1 MASSLIMLK
10 RVYRFLRYNR
20 KKKLTLAIWFLTA
33 FYRAL
38 ILLVPPKKLQP
49 YWGIQGE
56 ESAQTDTVANYRQ
69 AVRIA
74 KEVVRI
80 ADKTPWESKCLVRAL
95 TTQRLVHRKG
105 IETTL
110 YLGVGKDENGK
121 MIAHAWIRCGE
132 IYLTGGDGSQY
143 STVAMFRK

>member
-110 YLGVGKDENGK
+110 YLGVGKDDNGK

-143 STVAMFRK
+143 STVARFRK

>member
-1 MASSLIMLK
+1 MASSLTMLK
-10 RVYRFLRYNR
+10 RIYRFLRYNH
-20 KKKLTLAIWFLTA
+20 KKKLTLAIWVLTA
-33 FYRAL
+33 YYRAL

>member
-1 MASSLIMLK
+1 MASSLTMLK
-10 RVYRFLRYNR
+10 QIYRFLRYNR
-20 KKKLTLAIWFLTA
+20 KKKLTLAIWGLTA
-33 FYRAL
+33 YYRAL

-49 YWGIQGE
+49 YWGTQGE
-56 ESAQTDTVANYRQ
+56 ESAKTDTVENYRQ

-74 KEVVRI
+74 REVVRI

-143 STVAMFRK
+143 STVAVFRK

>member
-1 MASSLIMLK
+1 MLK
-10 RVYRFLRYNR
+10 RIYRFLRYNK
-20 KKKLTLAIWFLTA
+20 KKKLTLVIWVLTA
-33 FYRAL
+33 YYRAL

-49 YWGIQGE
+49 HWGAQGE
-56 ESAQTDTVANYRQ
+56 ESAKTDTVENYRQ

-74 KEVVRI
+74 REVVRI

-95 TTQRLVHRKG
+95 TTQKLVHRKG

-110 YLGVGKDENGK
+110 YLGVGKDDNGK

-132 IYLTGGDGSQY
+132 IFLTGGDGSQY